1 MATLTVKLAR
11 SRYGNTP
18 KQRGTLAALGLKKI
32 HQERSFEK
40 NDTVV
45 GMIEKVKHLVEV
57 TES

>member
-1 MATLTVKLAR
+1 MATITVKLAR

-18 KQRGTLAALGLKKI
+18 KQRGTLAALGLKRI

-40 NDTVV
+40 TDTVV